1 MHSSTLSIATAGLFA
16 FFLSGSIAIPLSDE
30 SNPIQ
35 KRDNVDLSP
44 GQFPN
49 SVGTDL
55 TLCYNPNFQK
65 CTTKTNIPMN
75 QCFNGNG
82 NDLKDTDPKKWTGFT
97 NDQITSFAITGKT
110 PGRCLLYAD
119 GGCQQ
124 PVVNEKSSGGGE
136 RGGVLV
142 WDLYQKYGAV
152 ANDVVSS
159 VQCMSINVSRILSFF
174 FIWTRIRY

>member
-1 MHSSTLSIATAGLFA
+1 MHSSTLSIATAGLLA
-16 FFLSGSIAIPLSDE
+16 LSLSGCTAAPLADE
-30 SNPIQ
+30 SSTMQ

-65 CTTKTNIPMN
+65 CTTKTNMPMN
-75 QCFNGNG
+75 QCFGGKG
-82 NDLKDTDPKKWTGFT
+82 NDLKDTDPKKWTGFS
-97 NDQITSFAITGKT
+97 NDAITSFAITGQT
-110 PGRCLLYAD
+110 AGRCLLYAD
-119 GGCQQ
+119 DSCQQ

-136 RGGVLV
+136 RGGILI
-142 WDLYQKYGAV
+142 WDLYQKYGSV

-159 VQCMSINVSRILSFF
+159 VQCLSL
-174 FIWTRIRY
+174 TSA